1 MTTTTATHYDTDLL
15 SLIGKKVIGV
25 RHMTPK
31 EIESFDWYDGP
42 EDTTLIEFH
51 DGTVAIVSADPEGNG
66 AGHIFVGSY
75 K

>member
-1 MTTTTATHYDTDLL
+1 MTTTTTTHYDKELL
-15 SLIGKKVIGV
+15 GLIGKKVVGV
-25 RHMTPK
+25 RHMTQK
-31 EIESFDWYDGP
+31 EIDMFAWYDAS

-66 AGHIFVGSY
+66 AGHIFVGQY